1 MKKLIL
7 SLSVVISFLLY
18 SLTTKKDNPTVTPLP
33 TPSTDS
39 LTVTPTSTVTERF
52 NTIPSSSPPPTP
64 TPKPNGQ
71 FKDGTFTGSVG
82 DAYYGNIQ
90 VATTIQNG
98 MLTDVRFLQYPNDRN
113 QSIRIN
119 EYAMPLLRQEAIQAQ
134 SSRVDIVSGATDS
147 SQAFIES
154 LANALAQAK

>member
-18 SLTTKKDNPTVTPLP
+18 SLTTKKENPTVTPLP
-33 TPSTDS
+33 TPSTDT

-71 FKDGTFTGSVG
+71 FKDGTFNGSVA

-90 VATTIQNG
+90 VEVTISNG
-98 MLTDVRFLQYPNDRN
+98 ALTDVKFLQYPSDRDR
-113 QSIRIN
+113 SIRIN
-119 EYAMPLLRQEAIQAQ
+119 EYAMPILRQEAMSAQ
-134 SSRVDIVSGATDS
+134 SARVDIVSGATDS

-154 LANALAQAK
+154 LSQALAQAK